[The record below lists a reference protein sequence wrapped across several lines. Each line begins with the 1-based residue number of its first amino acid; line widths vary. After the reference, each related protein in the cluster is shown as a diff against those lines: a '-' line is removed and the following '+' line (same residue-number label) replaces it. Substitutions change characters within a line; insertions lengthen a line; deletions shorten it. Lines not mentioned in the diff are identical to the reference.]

1 MNNTSRLRLCTVVP
15 ARMSCLMD
23 ELRNNEELRK
33 LFKKKGWVRIC
44 RECGEFV
51 GNTAN
56 WIEHT
61 VKTHIKTHI
70 KTVKTHIK
78 MEPARMNR
86 LDDES
91 GEGLIRE
98 DSFLNNLKKCDVRG
112 ERDVEDKGVSGDQE
126 LSSELVDEKGDDEVD
141 DEELASELVLE
152 LVLELVDEDGDDD
165 VFLKEQEIGDR
176 QQEVLGPDR
185 DQLEEEKGDKELCSL
200 CSLLKNMDGDQDLLL
215 EEEKGDNQLEEEE
228 GDLCC

>member
-1 MNNTSRLRLCTVVP
+1 MNNTSRFRLCSVVP
-15 ARMSCLMD
+15 SRMSCIMD
-23 ELRNNEELRK
+23 ELRNNEELSK
-33 LFKKKGWVRIC
+33 LFKKKGWVRVC

-56 WIEHT
+56 WIEH
-61 VKTHIKTHI
+61 
-70 KTVKTHIK
+70 TVKTHIK

-126 LSSELVDEKGDDEVD
+126 L
-141 DEELASELVLE
+141 ASELVLE
-152 LVLELVDEDGDDD
+152 LVLELVDEDGDDEYD

-200 CSLLKNMDGDQDLLL
+200 LEKDGDQDLL
-215 EEEKGDNQLEEEE
+215 
-228 GDLCC
+228 

>member
-1 MNNTSRLRLCTVVP
+1 MNNTSRFRLCTVVP
-15 ARMSCLMD
+15 SRMSRIMD
-23 ELRNNEELRK
+23 ELRNSEELRK
-33 LFKKKGWVRIC
+33 LFKKKGWVRVC

-70 KTVKTHIK
+70 KTVKTHIN
-78 MEPARMNR
+78 MEPARMN
-86 LDDES
+86 
-91 GEGLIRE
+91 
-98 DSFLNNLKKCDVRG
+98 CDVRG

-152 LVLELVDEDGDDD
+152 LVLELVDEDGDDEYD

-176 QQEVLGPDR
+176 QQEVLGPDQ
-185 DQLEEEKGDKELCSL
+185 DQLEEKGDKELCSL
-200 CSLLKNMDGDQDLLL
+200 CSLLKNM
-215 EEEKGDNQLEEEE
+215 EEEE